1 WHGDFARAL
10 ELADEALASLG
21 EGGDPLLVCH
31 AASIRSA
38 CASYG
43 LETEAAVDALQ
54 VAESAWAELSD
65 ERIAERVYLNHY
77 IAEPTVRL
85 ERTEP
90 ALGYWRRSVAVARM
104 TGQDATAKSWSGVAM
119 YALLLEGR
127 AAEAADLAGG
137 DLDPEALGHDD
148 WRQIWLHSAD

>member
-1 WHGDFARAL
+1 
-10 ELADEALASLG
+10 
-21 EGGDPLLVCH
+21 
-31 AASIRSA
+31 
-38 CASYG
+38 
-43 LETEAAVDALQ
+43 
-54 VAESAWAELSD
+54 
-65 ERIAERVYLNHY
+65 
-77 IAEPTVRL
+77 
-85 ERTEP
+85 EP

-148 WRQIWLHSAD
+148 WRQIWLHSADSYAALWRGDGGRALTDAREAVTRAQRSHAGTAFPLIARLRLGAALPARAQASPAARELPPPRPRA